1 MRLLCAFILCQ
12 RKRKR
17 HWVVRRARPFVLRFH
32 VENHFI
38 LGGRRPRVSKHHSDC
53 VRGEICF
60 KEIVSN
66 TRFDLN
72 CSSFHAFSLWVF
84 NYLQISIYIYSVF
97 VYCFC
102 LSILF
107 VLLFIVKSVFCSLC
121 FITKINC
128 CNISNNLKANLIYSC
143 DLRWKEFYVCWNTL
157 IGNYLYT
164 GQNLKT
170 GFEIWG
176 FFVYR

>member
-1 MRLLCAFILCQ
+1 MSKKEKEALSSSQSKTLCASFSCW
-12 RKRKR
+12 KS
-17 HWVVRRARPFVLRFH
+17 
-32 VENHFI
+32 FI
-38 LGGRRPRVSKHHSDC
+38 LGGRRPWVSKHHSDC

-84 NYLQISIYIYSVF
+84 NYLQIFIYIYSVF

-107 VLLFIVKSVFCSLC
+107 VLLFIVKSVFCSFC

-157 IGNYLYT
+157 IGNYLIQYIKAKAFHQVLT
-164 GQNLKT
+164 
-170 GFEIWG
+170 
-176 FFVYR
+176 R